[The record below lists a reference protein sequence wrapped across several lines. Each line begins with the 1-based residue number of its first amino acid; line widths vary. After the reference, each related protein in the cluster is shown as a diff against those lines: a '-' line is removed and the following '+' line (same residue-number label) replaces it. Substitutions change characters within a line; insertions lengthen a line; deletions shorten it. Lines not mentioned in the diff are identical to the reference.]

1 MGVEED
7 LAALRVGNALDRS
20 TAGHS
25 RPSSEFVSGTTCLD
39 AINRDEPSMVLQRLL
54 REDLSYGLRA
64 ITVEVP
70 PHEPEHPTW
79 TAGASLRD
87 RVQRWIAS
95 VVGVVFKTVH
105 HWTILTS

>member
-64 ITVEVP
+64 IMVEAP
-70 PHEPEHPTW
+70 PH
-79 TAGASLRD
+79 GA
-87 RVQRWIAS
+87 RVPDVDCWRI
-95 VVGVVFKTVH
+95 
-105 HWTILTS
+105 TS